1 MSAVTQAAARRR
13 KRSAAGPAPA
23 APAAR
28 GGREPL
34 WRRRDRR
41 WALVFLAPQ
50 LLGLLV
56 FLVGPLGFAVVL
68 SFLRWDGLG
77 DATWV
82 GLDNF
87 RTQLT
92 DPEFGRAV
100 WNTLKIGLITVPGG
114 LVLALL
120 IALALHGVR
129 GRTAYRVVYFLPVVT
144 SSVAVSVIWQMILG
158 GGADGILN
166 GTVHD
171 LFGVTLPDWL
181 ADPDWVVVAVA
192 VVTIWS
198 SLGLNVVIFLAGLA
212 TVPVNLLEAARI
224 DGAGPWQ
231 TLRSVTLP
239 LLSPT
244 VFFTVVVSV
253 ISSFQAFDLVYVLV
267 NPDHNEGAQTIVY
280 KVYQQGFREFHFGL
294 SSAAA
299 LLLLLLTLVVT
310 AVQFQAQKRLVHYE
324 S

>member
-1 MSAVTQAAARRR
+1 MSAVAE
-13 KRSAAGPAPA
+13 APA
-23 APAAR
+23 RDRSRRADA
-28 GGREPL
+28 GSGREPL

-41 WALVFLAPQ
+41 WALLFLGPQ

-68 SFLRWDGLG
+68 SFLDWNGLG
-77 DATWV
+77 DASWV
-82 GLDNF
+82 GFDNYGAL
-87 RTQLT
+87 LT
-92 DPEFGRAV
+92 DPYFGKAV
-100 WNTLKIGLITVPGG
+100 WNTVKIGLITVPGG

-120 IALALHGVR
+120 LALALHGVR
-129 GRTAYRVVYFLPVVT
+129 GRTVYRVVYFLPVVT
-144 SSVAVSVIWQMILG
+144 SSVAVSVLWQIILG
-158 GGADGILN
+158 SGTDGILN
-166 GTVHD
+166 GTAHQ
-171 LFGVTLPDWL
+171 LLGVTLPNWL
-181 ADPDWVVVAVA
+181 EDPVWVVPAIA
-192 VVTIWS
+192 VVTVWS

-212 TVPVNLLEAARI
+212 TIPANLLEAARI

-299 LLLLLLTLVVT
+299 LLLLVLTLLVT
-310 AVQFQAQKRLVHYE
+310 ALQFKAQKRFVHYE

>member
-1 MSAVTQAAARRR
+1 MSAVSQAPARRWAR
-13 KRSAAGPAPA
+13 PA
-23 APAAR
+23 R
-28 GGREPL
+28 TGREPL
-34 WRRRDRR
+34 WRRRER
-41 WALVFLAPQ
+41 WWAVVFLAPQ
-50 LLGLLV
+50 LLGLLA
-56 FLVGPLGFAVVL
+56 FLVGPLGFAIVL
-68 SFLRWDGLG
+68 SFMRWDGLG

-87 RTQLT
+87 EAQLT
-92 DPEFGRAV
+92 DPSFGRAV

-120 IALALHGVR
+120 LALALHGVR
-129 GRTAYRVVYFLPVVT
+129 GRTAYRVIYFLPVVT

-158 GGADGILN
+158 GGTDGILN
-166 GTVHD
+166 GTVQD
-171 LFGVTLPDWL
+171 LFGVTLPNWL
-181 ADPDWVVVAVA
+181 ADPDWVVPAIA

-212 TVPVNLLEAARI
+212 TIPPSLLEAARI

-231 TLRSVTLP
+231 TLRSVILP
-239 LLSPT
+239 MLSPT
-244 VFFTVVVSV
+244 VFFTLVVSV
-253 ISSFQAFDLVYVLV
+253 ISSFQAFDLIYVLV

-280 KVYQQGFREFHFGL
+280 KVYQQGFREFQFGL

-299 LLLLLLTLVVT
+299 LILLLLTLVVT
-310 AVQFQAQKRLVHYE
+310 AVQFKAQKRFVHYE

>member
-1 MSAVTQAAARRR
+1 MSAVSRAPARRW
-13 KRSAAGPAPA
+13 
-23 APAAR
+23 AR
-28 GGREPL
+28 TARTARTGREPL
-34 WRRRDRR
+34 WRRRER
-41 WALVFLAPQ
+41 WWAVVFLAPQ
-50 LLGLLV
+50 LLALLA
-56 FLVGPLGFAVVL
+56 FLVGPLGFAIVL
-68 SFLRWDGLG
+68 SFMRWDGLG

-87 RTQLT
+87 EAQLT
-92 DPEFGRAV
+92 DPAFGRAV

-120 IALALHGVR
+120 LALALHGVR
-129 GRTAYRVVYFLPVVT
+129 GRTAYRVIYFLPVVT

-158 GGADGILN
+158 GGTDGILN
-166 GTVHD
+166 GTVQD
-171 LFGVTLPDWL
+171 LFGVTLPNWL
-181 ADPDWVVVAVA
+181 ADPDWVVPAIA

-212 TVPVNLLEAARI
+212 TIPPSLLEAARI

-231 TLRSVTLP
+231 TLRSVILP
-239 LLSPT
+239 MLSPT

-253 ISSFQAFDLVYVLV
+253 ISSFQAFDLIYVLV

-280 KVYQQGFREFHFGL
+280 KVYQQGFREFQFGL

-299 LLLLLLTLVVT
+299 LILLLLTLVVT
-310 AVQFQAQKRLVHYE
+310 AVQFKAQKRFVHYE

>member
-1 MSAVTQAAARRR
+1 MSAVTQASPRRWARPV
-13 KRSAAGPAPA
+13 RS
-23 APAAR
+23 
-28 GGREPL
+28 GREPL
-34 WRRRDRR
+34 WRRRDRW
-41 WALVFLAPQ
+41 WAAAFLAPQ

-56 FLVGPLGFAVVL
+56 FLVGPLGFAIVL
-68 SFLRWDGLG
+68 SFMRWDGLG

-87 RTQLT
+87 RAQLT
-92 DPEFGRAV
+92 DPSFGRAV
-100 WNTLKIGLITVPGG
+100 WNTVKIGLITVPGG

-120 IALALHGVR
+120 LALALHGVR
-129 GRTAYRVVYFLPVVT
+129 GRTAYRVIYFLPVVT

-158 GGADGILN
+158 GGTDGILN
-166 GTVHD
+166 GTVHS
-171 LFGVTLPDWL
+171 LFGATLPNWL
-181 ADPDWVVVAVA
+181 ADPVWVVPAIA

-212 TVPVNLLEAARI
+212 TIPPSLLEAARI

-231 TLRSVTLP
+231 TLRSVILP
-239 LLSPT
+239 MLSPT
-244 VFFTVVVSV
+244 VFFTLVVSV
-253 ISSFQAFDLVYVLV
+253 ISSFQAFDLIYVLV

-280 KVYQQGFREFHFGL
+280 KVYQQGFREFQFGL

-310 AVQFQAQKRLVHYE
+310 AIQFKAQKRFVHYE

>member
-1 MSAVTQAAARRR
+1 MSAVAE
-13 KRSAAGPAPA
+13 APA
-23 APAAR
+23 RERSRPVER
-28 GGREPL
+28 VREPR
-34 WRRRDRR
+34 WRRRDR
-41 WALVFLAPQ
+41 WWGAVFLAPQ

-68 SFLRWDGLG
+68 SFMRWDGLG

-82 GLDNF
+82 GLENF

-92 DPEFGRAV
+92 DPYFGRAV
-100 WNTLKIGLITVPGG
+100 WNTVKIGLITVPGG

-120 IALALHGVR
+120 LALALHGVR
-129 GRTAYRVVYFLPVVT
+129 GRTAYRVIYFLPVVT

-158 GGADGILN
+158 GGTDGILN
-166 GTVHD
+166 GTVQE
-171 LFGVTLPDWL
+171 LFGVTLPSWL
-181 ADPDWVVVAVA
+181 EDPTWVVPAIA
-192 VVTIWS
+192 VVTVWS

-212 TVPVNLLEAARI
+212 TIPPSLLEAARI

-231 TLRSVTLP
+231 LLRSVILP
-239 LLSPT
+239 MLSPT
-244 VFFTVVVSV
+244 VFFTLVVSV
-253 ISSFQAFDLVYVLV
+253 ISSFQAFDLIYVLV

-280 KVYQQGFREFHFGL
+280 KVYQQGFREFQFGL

-299 LLLLLLTLVVT
+299 LILLLLTLAVT
-310 AVQFQAQKRLVHYE
+310 AVQFKAQKRFVHYE

>member
-1 MSAVTQAAARRR
+1 MRAVTEAAAREGSRR
-13 KRSAAGPAPA
+13 SRRSAAAP
-23 APAAR
+23 
-28 GGREPL
+28 GSGREPL

-41 WALVFLAPQ
+41 WALLFTAPQ

-68 SFLRWDGLG
+68 SFMEWDGLG
-77 DATWV
+77 EAGWI
-82 GLDNF
+82 GIDNY
-87 RTQLT
+87 RALLT
-92 DPEFGRAV
+92 DPYFGKAV
-100 WNTLKIGLITVPGG
+100 WNTVKIGLITVPGG
-114 LVLALL
+114 LLVSLL
-120 IALALHGVR
+120 LALALHGVK
-129 GRTAYRVVYFLPVVT
+129 GRTVYRIVYFLPVVT
-144 SSVAVSVIWQMILG
+144 SSVAVSVLWQIILG
-158 GGADGILN
+158 SGTDGILN
-166 GTVHD
+166 GTLHQ
-171 LFGVTLPDWL
+171 LFGITPPSWL
-181 ADPDWVVVAVA
+181 EDPVWVVPAIA
-192 VVTIWS
+192 VVTVWS

-212 TVPVNLLEAARI
+212 TIPANLLEAARI

-231 TLRSVTLP
+231 TLRSITLP

-253 ISSFQAFDLVYVLV
+253 ISSFQAFDLIYVLV

-299 LLLLLLTLVVT
+299 LLLLLLTLLVT
-310 AVQFQAQKRLVHYE
+310 AVQFKAQKRFVHYE

>member
-1 MSAVTQAAARRR
+1 MSA
-13 KRSAAGPAPA
+13 
-23 APAAR
+23 
-28 GGREPL
+28 EPL

-41 WALVFLAPQ
+41 WAVVFLAPQ

-56 FLVGPLGFAVVL
+56 FLVGPLGFAIVL
-68 SFLRWDGLG
+68 SFMEWDGLG
-77 DATWV
+77 DTTWV

-87 RTQLT
+87 RALLT
-92 DPEFGRAV
+92 DPGFGRAV
-100 WNTLKIGLITVPGG
+100 WNTVKIGLITVPGG

-120 IALALHGVR
+120 LALALHGVR
-129 GRTAYRVVYFLPVVT
+129 GRTAYRVIYFLPVVT

-158 GGADGILN
+158 GGSDGILN
-166 GTVHD
+166 GTVQD
-171 LFGVTLPDWL
+171 LFGVTLPSWL
-181 ADPDWVVVAVA
+181 EDPTWVVPAIA

-212 TVPVNLLEAARI
+212 TIPANLIEAARI

-231 TLRSVTLP
+231 TLRSVILP

-244 VFFTVVVSV
+244 VFFTLVVSV
-253 ISSFQAFDLVYVLV
+253 ISSFQAFDLIYVLV

-280 KVYQQGFREFHFGL
+280 KVYQQGFREFRFGL

-299 LLLLLLTLVVT
+299 LILLVLTLVVT
-310 AVQFQAQKRLVHYE
+310 AVQFKAQKRFVHYE

>member
-1 MSAVTQAAARRR
+1 MSAATRTTAPRRAR
-13 KRSAAGPAPA
+13 PARPA
-23 APAAR
+23 RPA
-28 GGREPL
+28 REPL

-41 WALVFLAPQ
+41 WAVLFLAPQ
-50 LLGLLV
+50 LLALLV
-56 FLVGPLGFAVVL
+56 FLVGPLGYAVVL
-68 SFLRWDGLG
+68 SFMEWDGIG

-92 DPEFGRAV
+92 DPYFGRAV
-100 WNTLKIGLITVPGG
+100 WNTVKIGLITVPGG

-120 IALALHGVR
+120 LALALHGVR
-129 GRTAYRVVYFLPVVT
+129 GRTAYRVIYFLPVVT

-158 GGADGILN
+158 GGTDGILN
-166 GTVHD
+166 GTVRD
-171 LFGVTLPDWL
+171 LFGITPPDWL
-181 ADPDWVVVAVA
+181 ADPTWVVPAIA

-212 TVPVNLLEAARI
+212 TIPPSLTEAARI

-231 TLRSVTLP
+231 MLRSVTLP
-239 LLSPT
+239 MLSPT

-310 AVQFQAQKRLVHYE
+310 AVQFKAQKRFVHYE

>member
-1 MSAVTQAAARRR
+1 MSAATRTTAPRPAR
-13 KRSAAGPAPA
+13 PA
-23 APAAR
+23 
-28 GGREPL
+28 REPL

-41 WALVFLAPQ
+41 WAVLFLAPQ
-50 LLGLLV
+50 LLALLV
-56 FLVGPLGFAVVL
+56 FLVGPLGYAVVL
-68 SFLRWDGLG
+68 SFMEWDGIG

-92 DPEFGRAV
+92 DPYFGRAV
-100 WNTLKIGLITVPGG
+100 WNTVKIGLITVPGG

-120 IALALHGVR
+120 LALALHGVR
-129 GRTAYRVVYFLPVVT
+129 GRTAYRVIYFLPVVT

-158 GGADGILN
+158 GGTDGILN
-166 GTVHD
+166 GTVRD
-171 LFGVTLPDWL
+171 LFGITPPDWL
-181 ADPDWVVVAVA
+181 ADPTWVVPAIA

-212 TVPVNLLEAARI
+212 TIPPSLTEAARI

-231 TLRSVTLP
+231 MLRSVTLP
-239 LLSPT
+239 MLSPT

-310 AVQFQAQKRLVHYE
+310 AVQFKAQKRFVHYE

>member
-1 MSAVTQAAARRR
+1 MSAATRTTAPRRAR
-13 KRSAAGPAPA
+13 PARPVRPA
-23 APAAR
+23 
-28 GGREPL
+28 REPL

-41 WALVFLAPQ
+41 WAVLFLAPQ
-50 LLGLLV
+50 LLALLV
-56 FLVGPLGFAVVL
+56 FLVGPLGYAVVL
-68 SFLRWDGLG
+68 SFMEWDGIG

-92 DPEFGRAV
+92 DPYFGRAV
-100 WNTLKIGLITVPGG
+100 WNTVKIGLITVPGG

-120 IALALHGVR
+120 LALALHGVR
-129 GRTAYRVVYFLPVVT
+129 GRTAYRVIYFLPVVT

-158 GGADGILN
+158 GGTDGILN
-166 GTVHD
+166 GTVRD
-171 LFGVTLPDWL
+171 LFGITPPDWL
-181 ADPDWVVVAVA
+181 ADPTWVVPAIA

-212 TVPVNLLEAARI
+212 TIPPSLTEAARI

-231 TLRSVTLP
+231 MLRSVTLP
-239 LLSPT
+239 MLSPT

-310 AVQFQAQKRLVHYE
+310 AVQFKAQKRFVHYE

>member
-1 MSAVTQAAARRR
+1 MSAATRTTAPRRARPVRPVR
-13 KRSAAGPAPA
+13 PA
-23 APAAR
+23 
-28 GGREPL
+28 REPL

-41 WALVFLAPQ
+41 WAVLFLAPQ
-50 LLGLLV
+50 LLALLV
-56 FLVGPLGFAVVL
+56 FLVGPLGYAVVL
-68 SFLRWDGLG
+68 SFMEWDGIG

-92 DPEFGRAV
+92 DPYFGRAV
-100 WNTLKIGLITVPGG
+100 WNTVKIGLITVPGG

-120 IALALHGVR
+120 LALALHGVR
-129 GRTAYRVVYFLPVVT
+129 GRTAYRVIYFLPVVT

-158 GGADGILN
+158 GGTDGILN
-166 GTVHD
+166 GTVRD
-171 LFGVTLPDWL
+171 LFGITPPDWL
-181 ADPDWVVVAVA
+181 ADPTWVVPAIA

-212 TVPVNLLEAARI
+212 TIPPSLTEAARI

-231 TLRSVTLP
+231 MLRSVTLP
-239 LLSPT
+239 MLSPT

-310 AVQFQAQKRLVHYE
+310 AVQFKAQKRFVHYE

>member
-1 MSAVTQAAARRR
+1 MSVVTEAPDRRR
-13 KRSAAGPAPA
+13 SRPAPG
-23 APAAR
+23 APAR
-28 GGREPL
+28 SVPEPL

-50 LLGLLV
+50 MLGLLV
-56 FLVGPLGFAVVL
+56 FLVGPLGFAIVL
-68 SFLRWDGLG
+68 SFMKWDGLG

-87 RTQLT
+87 RAQLT
-92 DPEFGRAV
+92 DPYFGRAV
-100 WNTLKIGLITVPGG
+100 WNTVKIGLITVPGG
-114 LVLALL
+114 LVVALL
-120 IALALHGVR
+120 LALALHGVR
-129 GRTAYRVVYFLPVVT
+129 GRTAYRVIYFLPVVT

-158 GGADGILN
+158 SGTDGILN

-171 LFGVTLPDWL
+171 LFGITLPNWL
-181 ADPDWVVVAVA
+181 EDPTWVVPAIAAVT
-192 VVTIWS
+192 VWS

-212 TVPVNLLEAARI
+212 TIPTSLLEAAKI

-231 TLRSVTLP
+231 TLRSVILP
-239 LLSPT
+239 MLSPT

-253 ISSFQAFDLVYVLV
+253 ISSFQAFDLIYVLV

-299 LLLLLLTLVVT
+299 LILLLLTLIVT
-310 AVQFQAQKRLVHYE
+310 AVQFKAQKRFVHYE